1 MIAQKAKTAV
11 FLIGDIAILYGA
23 LVLTLLIRYGQ
34 SNFYPSLL
42 VHIKPFSFL
51 FIVWFLIFYLSNLYD
66 DKFYKHNIATIQAFI
81 LAIAINI
88 AISIILLYI
97 FSDFF
102 KLTPKTNLLIFG
114 AVYGAVDYFWR
125 LILTSLFISGGLK
138 KQIMLIGN
146 STSINSIA
154 EYLKNNPQIGYAI
167 KSLIQEGL
175 SDKNFSDIVS
185 SITSKKIYSLVID
198 DKIKSNP
205 LGSKLIYRLLPLDIQ
220 IIDSSLFFETLF
232 NKVPLDELEESWF
245 IESIVAGRKIYDAA
259 KKSIDFLMSL
269 LLLILFSPLMILI
282 SIIIKLTSEGPII
295 FKQERIGKGEMPFV
309 LYKFR
314 TMIINH
320 NGSLWT
326 EKNDSRLTFIGKI
339 IRYTH
344 LDELP
349 QLVNILKGNISFI
362 GPRPERSELVQM
374 YKKLPYYEIRH
385 IIKPG
390 LTGWAQLNYK
400 PSASLEEA
408 YKKLQYDVYYIKN
421 RSLLLDFLIVLKT
434 IRYFFISHQ

>member
-1 MIAQKAKTAV
+1 MITQKSKTAI
-11 FLIGDIAILYGA
+11 FFIGDIAILYGA

-34 SNFYPSLL
+34 SDFYQPLI
-42 VHIKPFSFL
+42 VHFKPFSLL
-51 FIVWFLIFYLSNLYD
+51 FIVWLLIFYLSNLYD

-81 LAIAINI
+81 LAIAISI

-102 KLTPKTNLLIFG
+102 KLTPKTNLFIFG
-114 AVYGAVDYFWR
+114 AVYGTLNYLWR
-125 LILTSLFISGGLK
+125 LILTNLFISGGLK

-146 STSINSIA
+146 STSINAIA
-154 EYLKNNPQIGYAI
+154 EYLKNNPQTGYAV
-167 KSLIQEGL
+167 SLQIQEGL
-175 SDKNFSDIVS
+175 NEKNFSDIVS
-185 SITSKKIYSLVID
+185 SIASQKIDSLVID
-198 DKIKSNP
+198 DQIKSNP
-205 LGSKLIYRLLPLDIQ
+205 YGSKLIYRLLPLNIQ
-220 IIDSSLFFETLF
+220 IIDSSLFFEMLF

-245 IESIVAGRKIYDAA
+245 VESIIAGRKIYDTT
-259 KKSIDFLMSL
+259 KRFFDI
-269 LLLILFSPLMILI
+269 ILSFILI
-282 SIIIKLTSEGPII
+282 IIFLPIIILIFILNKITSSNQVIC
-295 FKQERIGKGEMPFV
+295 KQERIGKNDKSFI

-314 TMIINH
+314 TMKSC
-320 NGSLWT
+320 NGGALAT
-326 EKNDSRLTFIGKI
+326 KENDERLTTFGKFF
-339 IRYTH
+339 RYTH

-349 QLVNILKGNISFI
+349 QLINILKGDISFI
-362 GPRPERSELVQM
+362 GPRPERSELVQI

-408 YKKLQYDVYYIKN
+408 YEKLQYDVYYIKN